1 MRRVILMTAHHFS
14 MTGVVVAA
22 LVFGV
27 GCTARQLYTTGQAW
41 QQHECGRMIDQ
52 QDRERCLVNAST
64 PYETYTRQ
72 SGAEDSPK

>member
-72 SGAEDSPK
+72 SGAMDEPK

>member
-1 MRRVILMTAHHFS
+1 MAVYHFPV
-14 MTGVVVAA
+14 TGIVMAT
-22 LVFGV
+22 LIFGV

-52 QDRERCLVNAST
+52 QDRERCLVNANT

-72 SGAEDSPK
+72 DGARSR

>member
-1 MRRVILMTAHHFS
+1 MILMTAHHFS
-14 MTGVVVAA
+14 MTGVVIAT
-22 LVFGV
+22 LIFGV

-52 QDRERCLVNAST
+52 QDRERCLVNTKT

-72 SGAEDSPK
+72 SDALGKSK